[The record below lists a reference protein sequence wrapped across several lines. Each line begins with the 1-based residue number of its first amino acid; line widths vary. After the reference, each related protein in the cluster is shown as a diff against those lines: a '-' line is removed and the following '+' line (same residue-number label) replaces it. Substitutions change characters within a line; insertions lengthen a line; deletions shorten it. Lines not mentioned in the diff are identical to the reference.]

1 MNADVD
7 CDGGGSWTRGNRKV
21 DKSKGS
27 FIVKF
32 PSSLRGTD
40 KADGVSQDLFEDVT
54 EAVAFDPFGFK
65 S

>member
-1 MNADVD
+1 M
-7 CDGGGSWTRGNRKV
+7 
-21 DKSKGS
+21 DKFKDS

-32 PSSLRGTD
+32 PSSLRGTE

-54 EAVAFDPFGFK
+54 EAVAFDPFGSK